1 VARILI
7 AEDDPLVSSFIER
20 GLRSTGHTTVVVDSG
35 ERAAAYAL
43 SDEFDL
49 LILDLGLP
57 ERDGFDVLQEIRGS
71 GSRVSILV
79 LTGRRE
85 RDVVMCLEGGADDFM
100 TKPFR
105 FEELLARVRARLRMP
120 GTEESSVLTV
130 GDMRLDL
137 RSRRASI
144 EGREVSLTG
153 REFALLEVLMRH
165 PGQILTREQLLSD
178 IWGYYFDPGTNVL
191 NVFVLSLRRKLGDD
205 VIETVRGLGYRIRN
219 G

>member
-20 GLRSTGHTTVVVDSG
+20 GLRSTGHATVVVDSG

-105 FEELLARVRARLRMP
+105 FEELLARVRARLRKP

-130 GDMRLDL
+130 GDLRLDL

-219 G
+219 A